1 MGQVTGFDRLREA
14 ASGALAAAGRAGSRL
29 GRDLAGV
36 GRVADLVR
44 RGLAWLLPR
53 WVRRWAGRIVVALA
67 GAILGLL
74 LGAHTTDTVGPF
86 DASFDLR
93 PSLSGGSVIHIPPL
107 GSLELRTQAGPL
119 RLDVELQRLR
129 PAEAQALLR
138 DPGRLQGI
146 GDRAIDDVRSAV
158 IRLAIKTGLSALGG
172 AALFSLI
179 VYRRRFREPFI
190 AAGLSVVMVGA
201 VVGGAYATRRPE
213 AISEPKYTGLLTN
226 APALVGDAR
235 SIVTRFGA
243 YREELAGLVTNVSKL
258 YATATT
264 LPTFQPNDSTIR
276 VLHVSDLHLSPTA
289 YGVIKSV
296 VNQFKADMVIDT
308 GDLTD
313 WGSEP
318 ETRYVQS
325 IGSLGVP
332 YVYIRGNHDSAA
344 TATAVKSQPNAIV
357 LGGGPPVTVKG
368 LTIIGT
374 GDPRF
379 TPDKETRDDSASAE
393 KVQSAGEQL
402 KTIVQY
408 LPKPPDITLLHD
420 PLSAVPLK
428 NDVPLILAGHIHKR
442 EAERLGKTLVLVEGS
457 TGGAGLRGLQGERP
471 TPIECSV
478 LYFDAKTHKLQAYDA
493 ITLGGLGQTEA
504 TIERHLVGKEPQAG
518 GR

>member
-1 MGQVTGFDRLREA
+1 
-14 ASGALAAAGRAGSRL
+14 
-29 GRDLAGV
+29 
-36 GRVADLVR
+36 
-44 RGLAWLLPR
+44 
-53 WVRRWAGRIVVALA
+53 
-67 GAILGLL
+67 
-74 LGAHTTDTVGPF
+74 
-86 DASFDLR
+86 
-93 PSLSGGSVIHIPPL
+93 
-107 GSLELRTQAGPL
+107 
-119 RLDVELQRLR
+119 
-129 PAEAQALLR
+129 
-138 DPGRLQGI
+138 
-146 GDRAIDDVRSAV
+146 
-158 IRLAIKTGLSALGG
+158 
-172 AALFSLI
+172 
-179 VYRRRFREPFI
+179 
-190 AAGLSVVMVGA
+190 
-201 VVGGAYATRRPE
+201 
-213 AISEPKYTGLLTN
+213 
-226 APALVGDAR
+226 
-235 SIVTRFGA
+235 
-243 YREELAGLVTNVSKL
+243 
-258 YATATT
+258 
-264 LPTFQPNDSTIR
+264 
-276 VLHVSDLHLSPTA
+276 
-289 YGVIKSV
+289 
-296 VNQFKADMVIDT
+296 
-308 GDLTD
+308 
-313 WGSEP
+313 
-318 ETRYVQS
+318 
-325 IGSLGVP
+325 
-332 YVYIRGNHDSAA
+332 VYIRGNHDSAA